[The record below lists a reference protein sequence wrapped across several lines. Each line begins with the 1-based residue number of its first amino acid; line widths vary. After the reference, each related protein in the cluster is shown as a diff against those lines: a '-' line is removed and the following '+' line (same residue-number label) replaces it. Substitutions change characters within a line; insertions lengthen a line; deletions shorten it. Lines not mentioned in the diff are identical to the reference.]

1 MAEVKTRSSETKE
14 KRRQETRSK
23 AIREGATG
31 RIVLG
36 VSTVSVRCLN

>member
-14 KRRQETRSK
+14 KRRRETRSK

-31 RIVLG
+31 KVVLG
-36 VSTVSVRCLN
+36 TSAA